1 MDINANFTKAGL
13 AIVFLLQFIWHMPG
27 TIALRNVLIGLFF
40 LITLYLAYQ
49 SKDALLSRI
58 KAPILPGIALVT
70 LTCWIV
76 LVNIVWADRPA
87 LSWAEFRSQWLLPL
101 VCGLLAWI
109 FAEVTILKKKVT
121 IATLVTIVFWA
132 YFLQVFLHDVMNL
145 WFYIDRG
152 EIAFRNAPVLDIP
165 AMLQNMGSLS
175 SLSEGFSGNNP
186 GFFSYCNAILAALV
200 VAEVSQRLLNRTRL
214 LPFSN
219 GFLLLTVALIVVCS
233 FTLKM
238 RNGNV
243 GLVLLVLFA
252 SFMLLL
258 NLWEKYKP
266 TKILGVFFAVLI
278 ALSAV
283 SFAFFKSDPR
293 WLGLMETVPFA
304 WETKDNGDW
313 LKGPPY
319 PLLPNGHI
327 PEVSAYERTSML
339 KEGLSQITER
349 PLGSGY
355 DRNAYGGRMTDR
367 YNLSSYHRGAHAH
380 SGIIDFAIGTG
391 IPGVLLWCVLLGS
404 LAYYG
409 FKAVKHGSVATGLML
424 IFLVTGYFGRTV
436 VDSVIRD
443 HFLQVFMFLSGWFF
457 AVCYPPKGSNDVN
470 EL

>member
-1 MDINANFTKAGL
+1 MDMKEHFTKAGL
-13 AIVFLLQFIWHMPG
+13 VIAFLLQFIWHMPG
-27 TIALRNVLIGLFF
+27 TIALRNVLIALFF
-40 LITLYLAYQ
+40 LITLYLIYQ
-49 SKDALLSRI
+49 NREALFNRVR
-58 KAPILPGIALVT
+58 APIVPGIAVLT
-70 LTCWIV
+70 LTAWII
-76 LVNIVWADRPA
+76 LVNIGWADRPA
-87 LSWAEFRSQWLLPL
+87 LSWAEFRAQWLLPL
-101 VCGLLAWI
+101 GCGLLAWI
-109 FAEVTILKKKVT
+109 FAEVALLKKNIT
-121 IATLVTIVFWA
+121 IATLVTVVFWA
-132 YFLQVFLHDVMNL
+132 YFLQILLHDVMNL

-165 AMLQNMGSLS
+165 AMLQHMGSLHA
-175 SLSEGFSGNNP
+175 LSDGFSGNNP

-219 GFLLLTVALIVVCS
+219 GFLLLTVVLIVVCS
-233 FTLKM
+233 YTLKM

-258 NLWEKYKP
+258 NLWERYKP
-266 TKILGVFFAVLI
+266 TKILAVFFGVLVT
-278 ALSAV
+278 LSAV

-304 WETKDNGDW
+304 WETKDSGDW

-327 PEVSAYERTSML
+327 PEVSAYERTSMV
-339 KEGLSQITER
+339 KEGLSQIIER

-391 IPGVLLWCVLLGS
+391 LPGLMIWCVLLGS

-409 FKAVKHGSVATGLML
+409 FNAVKRGSVATGLML
-424 IFLVTGYFGRTV
+424 IFLVTGYFGRTM

-457 AVCYPPKGSNDVN
+457 AVCYPPKDSDSVN
-470 EL
+470 